1 MTPLWIQTP
10 YGESWD
16 INAFRGF
23 TKRTNQDRI
32 EIVGADRATGKPQV
46 IYQAV
51 DHEEANTVLESIAR
65 ITGAL

>member
-1 MTPLWIQTP
+1 MTSWFQTP
-10 YGESWD
+10 YGESWNL
-16 INAFRGF
+16 NAFRGF
-23 TKRTNQDRI
+23 VKRTKQKQI
-32 EIVGADRATGKPQV
+32 QVVGFDGATGKPQV